1 MNINF
6 LLFKLCVIH
15 FFVWSVAIDFHA
27 VPAVQ
32 HNCMHINHTCLSAM
46 ISDLNRLFARAVSG
60 VYRHCLNQNCLNV
73 AKCNL
78 GKVNLEA
85 MLVSSFPSYSWGGPM
100 PLAGNKKQTKCA
112 TPQMYIYQKNKL
124 LFNLLG

>member
-1 MNINF
+1 
-6 LLFKLCVIH
+6 
-15 FFVWSVAIDFHA
+15 
-27 VPAVQ
+27 
-32 HNCMHINHTCLSAM
+32 M

-100 PLAGNKKQTKCA
+100 PLAGAPHDLYTQ
-112 TPQMYIYQKNKL
+112 L
-124 LFNLLG
+124 LACSSSLRASLCFDFSHPSLPLGGG